1 MILTIISMP
10 ENTIGKSDSNFN
22 NGVCNIFDKPT
33 PTNQATIPH
42 GIGQHKDS
50 INTTHLVGEVKNT
63 GPTGIKFA

>member
-1 MILTIISMP
+1 MIQTSITEFAI
-10 ENTIGKSDSNFN
+10 F
-22 NGVCNIFDKPT
+22 FDKPT